1 MTYATN
7 PVIHENQKLL
17 GRGAISERTAIC
29 SPIELLILRLIVI
42 RDRGRK
48 IKNLATAL
56 FVRLIH
62 IRGKHQRR
70 SSQKRSVISEAG
82 FFYARFGVEFHAAL
96 GHCSFY

>member
-56 FVRLIH
+56 FVRKINTYPGQAPTPQLPKAQRY
-62 IRGKHQRR
+62 IRG
-70 SSQKRSVISEAG
+70 G
-82 FFYARFGVEFHAAL
+82 FFL
-96 GHCSFY
+96 CSLWR